1 MPRQWLAEATE
12 FGMGVLGVWIWPS
25 GGFEDGRCGSRWRGA
40 AAAGKAAGFWDAA
53 IRSIIACCV
62 AYMTQTVS
70 DIPSPLKTSL
80 EKLRELE
87 TWHSAGL
94 DVAKLALRIPPPRQ
108 PLCSGD
114 IQAQQTLFSP
124 FALWVMSDLYSS
136 PTCITFVYFC
146 NILKYSNIPCLG
158 GSLEGE

>member
-1 MPRQWLAEATE
+1 
-12 FGMGVLGVWIWPS
+12 
-25 GGFEDGRCGSRWRGA
+25 
-40 AAAGKAAGFWDAA
+40 
-53 IRSIIACCV
+53 
-62 AYMTQTVS
+62 MTQTVS

-124 FALWVMSDLYSS
+124 FAL
-136 PTCITFVYFC
+136 
-146 NILKYSNIPCLG
+146 
-158 GSLEGE
+158 